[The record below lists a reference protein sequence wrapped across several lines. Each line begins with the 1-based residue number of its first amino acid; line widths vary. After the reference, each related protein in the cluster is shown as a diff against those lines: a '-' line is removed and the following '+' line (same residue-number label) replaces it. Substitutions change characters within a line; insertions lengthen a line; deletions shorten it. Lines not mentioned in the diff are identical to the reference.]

1 MPHYYTKNS
10 SLESNRQSFIFT
22 YDKFDF
28 HFTSDIGVFSKEF
41 IDYGTRVLLNAITV
55 ENSYGSLL
63 DVGCGYGPIGICLK
77 KLYPQ
82 LEVTMVD
89 VNDRAIELAKYN
101 AGQNGVEV
109 EVFESNCYQN
119 VDSSFD
125 LIVTNPPIRAGKE
138 VVMDIIVNSFGHLN
152 DNGSFYAVVQKKQGA
167 GSIKKALESV
177 YGNCEVVKRDKG
189 YYILKAIKSV

>member
-10 SLESNRQSFIFT
+10 ELESNRQSFIFT

-41 IDYGTRVLLNAITV
+41 IDYGTRVLLNAIEVDSTH
-55 ENSYGSLL
+55 ESLL

-82 LEVTMVD
+82 LAVSMVD

-101 AGQNGVEV
+101 AAQNGVDV
-109 EVFESNCYQN
+109 EVFESNCYGN
-119 VDSSFD
+119 VDKSYD
-125 LIVTNPPIRAGKE
+125 VIVTNPPIRAGKE
-138 VVMDIIVNSFGHLN
+138 IVMDIVVNSYRHLN

-167 GSIKKALESV
+167 GSIKKALEAV
-177 YGNCEVVKRDKG
+177 YGNCETVKRDKG